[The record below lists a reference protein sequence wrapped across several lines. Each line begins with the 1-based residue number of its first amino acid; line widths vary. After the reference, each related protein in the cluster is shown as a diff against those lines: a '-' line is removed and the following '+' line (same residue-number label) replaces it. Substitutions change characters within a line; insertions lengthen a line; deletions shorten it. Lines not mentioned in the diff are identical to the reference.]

1 MMKHFSLFLVKK
13 ALKSRLNII
22 IVALL
27 AIVISIAFY
36 MNSRTAQKLSL
47 ESQIQ
52 SSIVKNEQLIKEN
65 EDKLSQTIDSESEEY
80 QSTKKNLELNQ
91 NQLEERK
98 YILSLLEQQKW
109 KEAYALQAKYEEK
122 SFGRISKEPYSSAE
136 LKRAVYR
143 EWKVYEALYPLN
155 IKAHLLDFPT
165 YGIDQVVWTL
175 TIIIPTLFLISI
187 IFMLTQLFTDRFK
200 DNLDTAKLLPFS
212 KVKFA
217 ISSLGVGI
225 GYVSIVFLLI
235 CAISLFLG
243 LFNQGLGTLE
253 YPYPIF
259 DVAKQEIVLVKI
271 QDILFRSLALEF
283 LVFIVIVEVVY
294 LISFF
299 FKQKTVALFISLI
312 SIGGLVF
319 GINVIEPLQRVAH
332 IIPFTYLRSVE
343 ILTGRLPQN
352 IQNAQLSG
360 SMGLTIIPIIMIILF
375 ICILLLEKMKGLS
388 IKNFSNKL

>member
-1 MMKHFSLFLVKK
+1 MKHFSLFLVKK
-13 ALKSRLNII
+13 VFKSRLNVI

-36 MNSRTAQKLSL
+36 MNSRTAQSLSL
-47 ESQIQ
+47 ENQLQ
-52 SSIVKNEQLIKEN
+52 SRIVENEQMIKEN
-65 EDKLSQTIDSESEEY
+65 EDTLSKETDSESEKY
-80 QSTKKNLELNQ
+80 QFTKKNLELKQ

-98 YILSLLEQQKW
+98 HILSLLEQQKW
-109 KEAYALQAKYEEK
+109 KEAYYLQAKYEENI
-122 SFGRISKEPYSSAE
+122 FGIISKEAHSSAE
-136 LKRAVYR
+136 LKQAVYR

-155 IKAHLLDFPT
+155 IKAHHLDFPT
-165 YGIDQVVWTL
+165 YGIDQVVWIL
-175 TIIIPTLFLISI
+175 TTIIPTLFLISI

-200 DNLDTAKLLPFS
+200 GNLDTAKLLPFS

-259 DVAKQEIVLVKI
+259 DVAKQEIVIVKI
-271 QDILFRSLALEF
+271 QNILLESLALKF

-294 LISFF
+294 LISYF

-312 SIGGLVF
+312 LIVGFVF
-319 GINVIEPLQRVAH
+319 GINVIEPLQKVAH
-332 IIPFTYLRSVE
+332 FIPFTYLRSVE

-360 SMGLTIIPIIMIILF
+360 SMGIIVLPILIIILF
-375 ICILLLEKMKGLS
+375 VFILLLEKVNG
-388 IKNFSNKL
+388 FSFKKVSNQ

>member
-13 ALKSRLNII
+13 ALKSRLNVI

-65 EDKLSQTIDSESEEY
+65 EDKLSQTTDTESEEY
-80 QSTKKNLELNQ
+80 QFTKKNLELKQ
-91 NQLEERK
+91 KQLEERK
-98 YILSLLEQQKW
+98 HILSLLKQQNW
-109 KEAYALQAKYEEK
+109 KEAYNLQAKHEEK
-122 SFGRISKEPYSSAE
+122 TFGIISKEAHSSAE
-136 LKRAVYR
+136 LKQAVYR

-165 YGIDQVVWTL
+165 YGIDHVVWTL
-175 TIIIPTLFLISI
+175 TTIIPTLFLISI

-259 DVAKQEIVLVKI
+259 DVAKQEIVIVKI
-271 QDILFRSLALEF
+271 QNILLESLALKF

-294 LISFF
+294 LISYF

-312 SIGGLVF
+312 LIVGFVF
-319 GINVIEPLQRVAH
+319 GINVIEPLQKVAH
-332 IIPFTYLRSVE
+332 FIPFTYLRSVE

-360 SMGLTIIPIIMIILF
+360 SMGIIVLPILIIILF
-375 ICILLLEKMKGLS
+375 VFILLLEKVNG
-388 IKNFSNKL
+388 FSFKKVSNQ

>member
-1 MMKHFSLFLVKK
+1 MKHFSLFLVKK
-13 ALKSRLNII
+13 VFKSRLNVI

-47 ESQIQ
+47 ESQLQ
-52 SSIVKNEQLIKEN
+52 SNIVENEQMIKEN
-65 EDKLSQTIDSESEEY
+65 EDTLSKETDSESEKY
-80 QSTKKNLELNQ
+80 QFTKKNLELKQ

-98 YILSLLEQQKW
+98 HILSLLEQQKW

-122 SFGRISKEPYSSAE
+122 SFSRISKEAHSSAE

-155 IKAHLLDFPT
+155 IKAHILDFPT

-175 TIIIPTLFLISI
+175 TTIIPTLFLISI

-200 DNLDTAKLLPFS
+200 GNLDTAKLLPFS

-217 ISSLGVGI
+217 ISSFGVGV
-225 GYVSIVFLLI
+225 GYVTIVFLVI

-259 DVAKQEIVLVKI
+259 DVAKQEIVIVKI
-271 QDILFRSLALEF
+271 QNILLESLALEF

-312 SIGGLVF
+312 LIVGFVF

-343 ILTGRLPQN
+343 VLTRSLPQH
-352 IQNAQLSG
+352 IHNAQLSG
-360 SMGLTIIPIIMIILF
+360 SMGIIVLPILIIILF
-375 ICILLLEKMKGLS
+375 VCILLLEKVNG
-388 IKNFSNKL
+388 FSFKKVSNQ

>member
-1 MMKHFSLFLVKK
+1 MKHFSLFLVKK
-13 ALKSRLNII
+13 ALKSRLNVI

-65 EDKLSQTIDSESEEY
+65 EDKLSQTTDTESEEY
-80 QSTKKNLELNQ
+80 QFTKKNLELKQ

-98 YILSLLEQQKW
+98 HILSLLKQQNW
-109 KEAYALQAKYEEK
+109 KEAYNLQAKHEEK
-122 SFGRISKEPYSSAE
+122 TFGIISKEAHSSAE
-136 LKRAVYR
+136 LKQAVYR

-165 YGIDQVVWTL
+165 YGIDHVVWTL
-175 TIIIPTLFLISI
+175 TTIIPTLFLISI

-259 DVAKQEIVLVKI
+259 DVAKQEIVIVKI
-271 QDILFRSLALEF
+271 QNILLESLALKF

-294 LISFF
+294 LISYF

-312 SIGGLVF
+312 LIVGFVF
-319 GINVIEPLQRVAH
+319 GINVIEPLQKVAH
-332 IIPFTYLRSVE
+332 FIPFTYLRSVE

-360 SMGLTIIPIIMIILF
+360 SMGIIVLPILIIILF
-375 ICILLLEKMKGLS
+375 VFILLLEKVNG
-388 IKNFSNKL
+388 FSFKKVSNQ

>member
-13 ALKSRLNII
+13 ALKSRLNVI

-52 SSIVKNEQLIKEN
+52 SSIVKNEQMIKEN
-65 EDKLSQTIDSESEEY
+65 EDKLSQTTDTESEEY

-91 NQLEERK
+91 NRLEERK
-98 YILSLLEQQKW
+98 HILSLLEQQKW
-109 KEAYALQAKYEEK
+109 KEAYDLQAKHEEK
-122 SFGRISKEPYSSAE
+122 TFGRISKEAHSSAE
-136 LKRAVYR
+136 LKQAVYR

-259 DVAKQEIVLVKI
+259 DVTKQEIVIVKI
-271 QDILFRSLALEF
+271 QNILLESLALEF

-299 FKQKTVALFISLI
+299 FKQKTVSLFISLI
-312 SIGGLVF
+312 LIVGFVF
-319 GINVIEPLQRVAH
+319 GINVIEPLQKVAH

-343 ILTGRLPQN
+343 VLTGSLPQN
-352 IQNAQLSG
+352 IHNAELSG
-360 SMGLTIIPIIMIILF
+360 SMGIIVLPILIIILF
-375 ICILLLEKMKGLS
+375 VCILLLEKVNG
-388 IKNFSNKL
+388 FSFKKVSNE

>member
-1 MMKHFSLFLVKK
+1 MKDFSLFLVKK
-13 ALKSRLNII
+13 VFKSRLNVI

-36 MNSRTAQKLSL
+36 MNSRTAQSLSL
-47 ESQIQ
+47 ENQLQ
-52 SSIVKNEQLIKEN
+52 SRIVENEQMIKEN
-65 EDKLSQTIDSESEEY
+65 EDTLSKETDSESEKY
-80 QSTKKNLELNQ
+80 QFTKKNLELKQ

-98 YILSLLEQQKW
+98 HILSLLEQQKW
-109 KEAYALQAKYEEK
+109 KEAYYLQAKYEENI
-122 SFGRISKEPYSSAE
+122 FGIISKEAHSSAE
-136 LKRAVYR
+136 LKQAVYR

-155 IKAHLLDFPT
+155 IKAHHLDFPT
-165 YGIDQVVWTL
+165 YGIDQVVWIL
-175 TIIIPTLFLISI
+175 TTIIPTLFLISI

-200 DNLDTAKLLPFS
+200 GNLDTAKLLPFS

-217 ISSLGVGI
+217 ISSLGVGVV
-225 GYVSIVFLLI
+225 YVMAVFIAICGISII
-235 CAISLFLG
+235 LG
-243 LFNQGLGTLE
+243 IFNQGLGTLE
-253 YPYPIF
+253 YPFPIF
-259 DVAKQEIVLVKI
+259 DLVKQEIVIVKI

-312 SIGGLVF
+312 SIGGFVF

-360 SMGLTIIPIIMIILF
+360 SMGITIIPIIMIILF
-375 ICILLLEKMKGLS
+375 ICILLLEKMNGLS
-388 IKNFSNKL
+388 IKNFSNK

>member
-1 MMKHFSLFLVKK
+1 MKHFSLFLVKK
-13 ALKSRLNII
+13 VFKSRLNVI

-52 SSIVKNEQLIKEN
+52 SSFVKNEQLIKEN
-65 EDKLSQTIDSESEEY
+65 EDKLSQMTDTESEEY
-80 QSTKKNLELNQ
+80 QFTKKNLELKQ

-98 YILSLLEQQKW
+98 HILSLLKQQNW
-109 KEAYALQAKYEEK
+109 KEAYNLQAKHEEK
-122 SFGRISKEPYSSAE
+122 TFGIISKEAHSSAE
-136 LKRAVYR
+136 LKQAVYR

-165 YGIDQVVWTL
+165 YGIDHVVWTL
-175 TIIIPTLFLISI
+175 TTIIPTLFLISI

-217 ISSLGVGI
+217 ISSLGVGV

-243 LFNQGLGTLE
+243 LFNQGLGTFE

-259 DVAKQEIVLVKI
+259 DVAKQEIVIVKI
-271 QDILFRSLALEF
+271 QNILLESLALEF

-312 SIGGLVF
+312 LIVGFVF

-352 IQNAQLSG
+352 IQNVQLSG
-360 SMGLTIIPIIMIILF
+360 SMGIIILPIIIIILF
-375 ICILLLEKMKGLS
+375 VFILLLEKVNG
-388 IKNFSNKL
+388 FSFKKVSNQ

>member
-1 MMKHFSLFLVKK
+1 MKHFSLFLIKK
-13 ALKSRLNII
+13 ALKSRLNVI

-65 EDKLSQTIDSESEEY
+65 EDKLSQTTDTESEEY
-80 QSTKKNLELNQ
+80 QSTKNNLDKNQ

-98 YILSLLEQQKW
+98 HILSLLEQQKW
-109 KEAYALQAKYEEK
+109 KEAYALQAKHEEK
-122 SFGRISKEPYSSAE
+122 TFGIVSKEAHSSAE
-136 LKRAVYR
+136 LKQAVYR

-217 ISSLGVGI
+217 ISSFGVGV
-225 GYVSIVFLLI
+225 GYVTIVFLVI
-235 CAISLFLG
+235 CTISLFLG

-259 DVAKQEIVLVKI
+259 DVAKQEIVIVKI
-271 QDILFRSLALEF
+271 QNILLESLALEF

-294 LISFF
+294 LISYF

-312 SIGGLVF
+312 SIVGFVF
-319 GINVIEPLQRVAH
+319 GINVIEPLQKVAH

-360 SMGLTIIPIIMIILF
+360 SMGIIVLPILIIILF
-375 ICILLLEKMKGLS
+375 VFILLLEKVNG
-388 IKNFSNKL
+388 FSFKKVSN

>member
-1 MMKHFSLFLVKK
+1 MKHFSLFLVKK
-13 ALKSRLNII
+13 VFKSRLNVI

-36 MNSRTAQKLSL
+36 MNSRTAQSLSL
-47 ESQIQ
+47 ENQLQ
-52 SSIVKNEQLIKEN
+52 SRIVENEQMIKEN
-65 EDKLSQTIDSESEEY
+65 EDKLSQTTDTESEEY
-80 QSTKKNLELNQ
+80 QFTKKNLELKQ

-98 YILSLLEQQKW
+98 HIISLLEQQKW

-122 SFGRISKEPYSSAE
+122 TFGIISKEAHSSAE
-136 LKRAVYR
+136 LKQAVYR
-143 EWKVYEALYPLN
+143 EWKVYEALSPLN
-155 IKAHLLDFPT
+155 IKAHHLDFPT
-165 YGIDQVVWTL
+165 YGIDQIVWTL
-175 TIIIPTLFLISI
+175 TTIIPTLFLISI

-200 DNLDTAKLLPFS
+200 GNLDTAKLLPFS

-217 ISSLGVGI
+217 ISSLGVGVV
-225 GYVSIVFLLI
+225 YVMAVFIAICGISII
-235 CAISLFLG
+235 LG
-243 LFNQGLGTLE
+243 VFNQGLGTLE
-253 YPYPIF
+253 YPFPIF
-259 DVAKQEIVLVKI
+259 DLVKQEIVIVKI

-299 FKQKTVALFISLI
+299 FKQKTVSLFISLI
-312 SIGGLVF
+312 SIVGFVF
-319 GINVIEPLQRVAH
+319 GINAIQPLQKVAH

-375 ICILLLEKMKGLS
+375 ICILLLEKMNGLS
-388 IKNFSNKL
+388 IKNFSNK

>member
-13 ALKSRLNII
+13 ALKSRLNVI
-22 IVALL
+22 IVVLL
-27 AIVISIAFY
+27 TIVISIAFY

-65 EDKLSQTIDSESEEY
+65 EDKLSQTTDTESEEY

-91 NQLEERK
+91 NRLEERK
-98 YILSLLEQQKW
+98 HILSLLEQQKW
-109 KEAYALQAKYEEK
+109 KEAYDLQAKHEEK
-122 SFGRISKEPYSSAE
+122 TFGRISKEAHSSAE
-136 LKRAVYR
+136 LKQAVYR

-200 DNLDTAKLLPFS
+200 GNLDTAKLLPFS

-259 DVAKQEIVLVKI
+259 DVAKQEIVIVKI
-271 QDILFRSLALEF
+271 QNILLESLALEF

-299 FKQKTVALFISLI
+299 FKQKTVSLFISLI
-312 SIGGLVF
+312 SIVGFVF
-319 GINVIEPLQRVAH
+319 GINVIEPLQKVAH

-375 ICILLLEKMKGLS
+375 ICILLLEKMNGLS
-388 IKNFSNKL
+388 IKNFSNK

>member
-13 ALKSRLNII
+13 VFKSRLNVI

-36 MNSRTAQKLSL
+36 LNSRTAQNLSL
-47 ESQIQ
+47 ESQLQ
-52 SSIVKNEQLIKEN
+52 SSIAQNEQMIKEN
-65 EDKLSQTIDSESEEY
+65 EDNLAKMTDSESEKY
-80 QSTKKNLELNQ
+80 QVTKNNLELNQ
-91 NQLEERK
+91 NKLEKRK
-98 YILSLLEQQKW
+98 EILSLLEQQKW
-109 KEAYALQAKYEEK
+109 NEAYYLQAKYEEK
-122 SFGRISKEPYSSAE
+122 IFGIMSKESHSSSE
-136 LKRAVYR
+136 LKQAVYR

-155 IKAHLLDFPT
+155 IKAHHLDFPT

-175 TIIIPTLFLISI
+175 VTIIPTLFLISI

-200 DNLDTAKLLPFS
+200 GNLDTAKLLPFS

-217 ISSLGVGI
+217 ISSLGVGMV
-225 GYVSIVFLLI
+225 YVMAVFLAI
-235 CAISLFLG
+235 CGISLILG
-243 LFNQGLGTLE
+243 IFNQGLGTLE
-253 YPYPIF
+253 YPFPIF
-259 DVAKQEIVLVKI
+259 DLLKQEIVIVKI

-283 LVFIVIVEVVY
+283 LVLIVIVEVVY

-299 FKQKTVALFISLI
+299 FKQKTVSLFISLI
-312 SIGGLVF
+312 SIVGFVF
-319 GINVIEPLQRVAH
+319 GINVIEPFQKVAH

-352 IQNAQLSG
+352 IHNAQLSG

-388 IKNFSNKL
+388 IKNFSNK

>member
-1 MMKHFSLFLVKK
+1 MKHFSLFLVKK
-13 ALKSRLNII
+13 ALKSRLNVI
-22 IVALL
+22 IVVLL
-27 AIVISIAFY
+27 TIVISIAFY
-36 MNSRTAQKLSL
+36 MNSRTAQSLSL
-47 ESQIQ
+47 ENQLQ
-52 SSIVKNEQLIKEN
+52 SRIVENEQMIKEN
-65 EDKLSQTIDSESEEY
+65 EDKLSQTTDTESEEY
-80 QSTKKNLELNQ
+80 QFTKKNLELKQ

-98 YILSLLEQQKW
+98 HILSLLEQQKW
-109 KEAYALQAKYEEK
+109 EEAYYLQAKYEEK
-122 SFGRISKEPYSSAE
+122 IFGIISKEAHSSAE
-136 LKRAVYR
+136 LKQAVYR
-143 EWKVYEALYPLN
+143 EWKVYEALSPLN
-155 IKAHLLDFPT
+155 IKAHHLGFPT

-175 TIIIPTLFLISI
+175 TTIIPTLFLISI
-187 IFMLTQLFTDRFK
+187 IFILTQLFTDRFK
-200 DNLDTAKLLPFS
+200 GNLDTAKLLPFS

-217 ISSLGVGI
+217 ISSLGVGVV
-225 GYVSIVFLLI
+225 YVMAVFIAI
-235 CAISLFLG
+235 CGISLILG
-243 LFNQGLGTLE
+243 IFNQGLGTLE
-253 YPYPIF
+253 YPFPIF
-259 DVAKQEIVLVKI
+259 DLVKQEIVIVKI

-360 SMGLTIIPIIMIILF
+360 SMGLTIMPIIMIILF
-375 ICILLLEKMKGLS
+375 ICILLLEKMNGLS
-388 IKNFSNKL
+388 IKNFSNK

>member
-1 MMKHFSLFLVKK
+1 MKDFSLFLVKK
-13 ALKSRLNII
+13 VFKSRLNVI

-36 MNSRTAQKLSL
+36 MNSRTAQSLSL
-47 ESQIQ
+47 ENQLQ
-52 SSIVKNEQLIKEN
+52 SRIVENEQMIKEN
-65 EDKLSQTIDSESEEY
+65 EDTLSKETDSESEKY
-80 QSTKKNLELNQ
+80 QFTKKNLELKQ

-98 YILSLLEQQKW
+98 HILSLLEQQKW
-109 KEAYALQAKYEEK
+109 KEAYYLQAKYEENI
-122 SFGRISKEPYSSAE
+122 FGIISKESYSSLE
-136 LKRAVYR
+136 SKQAVYR

-259 DVAKQEIVLVKI
+259 DVAKQEIVIVKI
-271 QDILFRSLALEF
+271 QNILLESLALEF

-312 SIGGLVF
+312 LIVGFVF

-343 ILTGRLPQN
+343 VLTGSLPQH
-352 IQNAQLSG
+352 IHNAQLSG
-360 SMGLTIIPIIMIILF
+360 SMGIIVLPILIIILF
-375 ICILLLEKMKGLS
+375 VCILLLEKVNG
-388 IKNFSNKL
+388 FSFKKVSNQ

>member
-1 MMKHFSLFLVKK
+1 MKHFSLFLVKK
-13 ALKSRLNII
+13 ALKSRLNVI

-52 SSIVKNEQLIKEN
+52 SSIVEKEQLIKEN
-65 EDKLSQTIDSESEEY
+65 EDKLSQTTDTESEEY
-80 QSTKKNLELNQ
+80 QFTKKNLELKQ

-98 YILSLLEQQKW
+98 HILSLLEQQKW
-109 KEAYALQAKYEEK
+109 KEAYALQAKHEEK
-122 SFGRISKEPYSSAE
+122 AFGIISKEAHSSAE
-136 LKRAVYR
+136 LKQAVYR

-155 IKAHLLDFPT
+155 IKAHHLDFPT

-175 TIIIPTLFLISI
+175 TTIIPTLFLISI

-217 ISSLGVGI
+217 ISNLGVGI
-225 GYVSIVFLLI
+225 VYVMVIFLAI
-235 CAISLFLG
+235 CGISLILG
-243 LFNQGLGTLE
+243 VFNQGLGTLE
-253 YPYPIF
+253 YPFPIF
-259 DVAKQEIVLVKI
+259 DLVKQEIVIVKI

-343 ILTGRLPQN
+343 VLTGRLPQN

-360 SMGLTIIPIIMIILF
+360 SMGLTIMPIIMIILF
-375 ICILLLEKMKGLS
+375 ICILLLEKMNGLS
-388 IKNFSNKL
+388 IKNFSNK

>member
-1 MMKHFSLFLVKK
+1 MMKHFSLFLVKQ
-13 ALKSRLNII
+13 ALKSRLNVI

-52 SSIVKNEQLIKEN
+52 SSIVENEQLIKEN
-65 EDKLSQTIDSESEEY
+65 EDKLSQMTDTESEEY
-80 QSTKKNLELNQ
+80 QFTKKNLESKQ

-98 YILSLLEQQKW
+98 HILSLLEQQNW
-109 KEAYALQAKYEEK
+109 KEAYDLQAKHEEK
-122 SFGRISKEPYSSAE
+122 TFGIISKEAYSSGE

-175 TIIIPTLFLISI
+175 TTIIPTLFLISI

-200 DNLDTAKLLPFS
+200 ENLDTAKLLPFS

-259 DVAKQEIVLVKI
+259 DVVKQEIVIVKI
-271 QDILFRSLALEF
+271 QNILLESLALEF

-299 FKQKTVALFISLI
+299 FKQKTVSLFISLI
-312 SIGGLVF
+312 SIVGFVF
-319 GINVIEPLQRVAH
+319 GINVIEPLQKVAH

-343 ILTGRLPQN
+343 VLTGRLPQN
-352 IQNAQLSG
+352 IQNVQLSG
-360 SMGLTIIPIIMIILF
+360 SMGLTVIPIFILILF
-375 ICILLLEKMKGLS
+375 VCILLLERINGLS
-388 IKNFSNKL
+388 VKNISNK

>member
-1 MMKHFSLFLVKK
+1 MKHFSLFLVKK
-13 ALKSRLNII
+13 ALKSRLNVI
-22 IVALL
+22 IVVLL
-27 AIVISIAFY
+27 TIVISIAFY
-36 MNSRTAQKLSL
+36 MNSRTAQNLSL
-47 ESQIQ
+47 ESQLQ
-52 SSIVKNEQLIKEN
+52 SRIAENEQLIKEN
-65 EDKLSQTIDSESEEY
+65 EDNLAKMTDSESEKY
-80 QSTKKNLELNQ
+80 QFTKTNLELNQ
-91 NQLEERK
+91 NQLEKRK
-98 YILSLLEQQKW
+98 EILSLLEQQKW
-109 KEAYALQAKYEEK
+109 EEAYYLQAKYEEK
-122 SFGRISKEPYSSAE
+122 IFGRISKESYTSSE
-136 LKRAVYR
+136 FKQAVYR
-143 EWKVYEALYPLN
+143 EWKVYEALSPLN
-155 IKAHLLDFPT
+155 IKAHHLDFPT

-175 TIIIPTLFLISI
+175 TTIIPTLFLISI

-200 DNLDTAKLLPFS
+200 GNLDTAKLLPFS

-217 ISSLGVGI
+217 ISSLGVGVV
-225 GYVSIVFLLI
+225 YVMAVFIAI
-235 CAISLFLG
+235 CGISLILG
-243 LFNQGLGTLE
+243 IFNQGLGTLE
-253 YPYPIF
+253 YPFPIF
-259 DVAKQEIVLVKI
+259 DLMKQEIVIVKI

-312 SIGGLVF
+312 SIVGFVF

-375 ICILLLEKMKGLS
+375 ICILLLEKMNGLS

>member
-13 ALKSRLNII
+13 ALKSRLNVI

-52 SSIVKNEQLIKEN
+52 SSIVEKEQLIKEN
-65 EDKLSQTIDSESEEY
+65 EDKLSQTTDTESEEY
-80 QSTKKNLELNQ
+80 QSTKKNLELKQ

-98 YILSLLEQQKW
+98 HILSLLKQQNW
-109 KEAYALQAKYEEK
+109 KEAYNLQAKHEEK
-122 SFGRISKEPYSSAE
+122 TFGIISKEAHSSAE
-136 LKRAVYR
+136 LKQAVYR

-165 YGIDQVVWTL
+165 YGIDHVVWTL
-175 TIIIPTLFLISI
+175 TTIIPTLFLISI

-225 GYVSIVFLLI
+225 GYVSIVFLVI

-243 LFNQGLGTLE
+243 LFNQGLGTFE

-259 DVAKQEIVLVKI
+259 DVAKQEIVIVKI
-271 QDILFRSLALEF
+271 QNILLESLALEF

-294 LISFF
+294 FISFF

-352 IQNAQLSG
+352 IHNAQLSG

-375 ICILLLEKMKGLS
+375 VCILLLEKVNG
-388 IKNFSNKL
+388 FSFKKVSNE

>member
-1 MMKHFSLFLVKK
+1 MKHFSLFLVKK
-13 ALKSRLNII
+13 VFKSRLNVI

-36 MNSRTAQKLSL
+36 LNSRTAQNLSL
-47 ESQIQ
+47 ESQLQ
-52 SSIVKNEQLIKEN
+52 SNIVKNEQMIKEN
-65 EDKLSQTIDSESEEY
+65 EDTLSKETDSESEKY
-80 QSTKKNLELNQ
+80 QFTKNNLELKQ

-98 YILSLLEQQKW
+98 HILSLLEQQKW

-122 SFGRISKEPYSSAE
+122 TFGKISKESYTSSE
-136 LKRAVYR
+136 FKQAVYR

-155 IKAHLLDFPT
+155 IKAHHLDFPT

-175 TIIIPTLFLISI
+175 GTIIPTLFLISI

-200 DNLDTAKLLPFS
+200 GNLDTAKLLPFS

-217 ISSLGVGI
+217 ISSLGVGVV
-225 GYVSIVFLLI
+225 YVMAVFIAICGISII
-235 CAISLFLG
+235 LG
-243 LFNQGLGTLE
+243 VFNQGLGTLE
-253 YPYPIF
+253 YPFPIF
-259 DVAKQEIVLVKI
+259 DLVKQEIVIVKL

-312 SIGGLVF
+312 SIVGFVF

-360 SMGLTIIPIIMIILF
+360 SMGLTVIPIIMIILF
-375 ICILLLEKMKGLS
+375 ICILLLEKMNGLS
-388 IKNFSNKL
+388 IKNFSNK

>member
-1 MMKHFSLFLVKK
+1 MKHFSLFLVKK
-13 ALKSRLNII
+13 ALKSRLNVI
-22 IVALL
+22 IVVLL
-27 AIVISIAFY
+27 TIVISIAFY

-52 SSIVKNEQLIKEN
+52 SSIVKNEQFIKEN
-65 EDKLSQTIDSESEEY
+65 EDKLSQTTDTESEEY
-80 QSTKKNLELNQ
+80 QFTKNNLELNQ
-91 NQLEERK
+91 NQLEKRK
-98 YILSLLEQQKW
+98 EILSLLEQQKW

-122 SFGRISKEPYSSAE
+122 SFGRISKEAHSSAE

-175 TIIIPTLFLISI
+175 TTIIPTLFLISI

-200 DNLDTAKLLPFS
+200 GNLDTAKLLPFS

-217 ISSLGVGI
+217 ISSFGVGV
-225 GYVSIVFLLI
+225 GYVTIVFLVI

-243 LFNQGLGTLE
+243 SFNQGLGTME

-259 DVAKQEIVLVKI
+259 DVVKQEIVIVKI

-283 LVFIVIVEVVY
+283 LVLIVIVEVVY

-299 FKQKTVALFISLI
+299 FKQKTVSLFISLI
-312 SIGGLVF
+312 SIVGFVF
-319 GINVIEPLQRVAH
+319 GINVIEPFQKVAH

-360 SMGLTIIPIIMIILF
+360 SMGIIIIPIIIMILF
-375 ICILLLEKMKGLS
+375 SCILLLEKINGFSVK
-388 IKNFSNKL
+388 KFSNR

>member
-1 MMKHFSLFLVKK
+1 MKHFSLFLVKK
-13 ALKSRLNII
+13 VFKSRLNVI

-47 ESQIQ
+47 ESQLQ
-52 SSIVKNEQLIKEN
+52 SRIAENEQLIKEN
-65 EDKLSQTIDSESEEY
+65 EDNLAKMTDSESEKY
-80 QSTKKNLELNQ
+80 QFTKTNLELNQ
-91 NQLEERK
+91 NQLEKRK
-98 YILSLLEQQKW
+98 EILSLLEQQKW
-109 KEAYALQAKYEEK
+109 EEAYYLQAKYEEK
-122 SFGRISKEPYSSAE
+122 IFGRISKEAHSSAE
-136 LKRAVYR
+136 LKQAVYS

-155 IKAHLLDFPT
+155 IKAHHLDFPT
-165 YGIDQVVWTL
+165 YGIDQVVWIL
-175 TIIIPTLFLISI
+175 TTIIPTLFLISI

-200 DNLDTAKLLPFS
+200 GNLDTAKLLPFS

-217 ISSLGVGI
+217 ISSLGVGVV
-225 GYVSIVFLLI
+225 YVMAVFIAICGISII
-235 CAISLFLG
+235 LG
-243 LFNQGLGTLE
+243 VFNQGLGTLE
-253 YPYPIF
+253 YPFPIF
-259 DVAKQEIVLVKI
+259 DLVKQEIVIVKI

-375 ICILLLEKMKGLS
+375 ICILLLEKMNGLS
-388 IKNFSNKL
+388 IKNFSNK

>member
-1 MMKHFSLFLVKK
+1 MKHFSLFLVKK
-13 ALKSRLNII
+13 ALKSRLNVI

-36 MNSRTAQKLSL
+36 MNSRTAQSLSL
-47 ESQIQ
+47 ESQLQ
-52 SSIVKNEQLIKEN
+52 SSIAKNEQLIKEN
-65 EDKLSQTIDSESEEY
+65 EDNLAKETDSESEKY
-80 QSTKKNLELNQ
+80 QFTKNNLELNQ
-91 NQLEERK
+91 NQLEKRK
-98 YILSLLEQQKW
+98 EILSLLEQQKW

-122 SFGRISKEPYSSAE
+122 SFGRISKEAHSSAE

-175 TIIIPTLFLISI
+175 TTIIPTLFLISI

-200 DNLDTAKLLPFS
+200 GNLDTAKLLPFS
-212 KVKFA
+212 KVKFD
-217 ISSLGVGI
+217 ISSFGVGV
-225 GYVSIVFLLI
+225 GYVSIVFLVI

-259 DVAKQEIVLVKI
+259 DVAKQEVVIVKI
-271 QDILFRSLALEF
+271 QNILLESLALEF

-299 FKQKTVALFISLI
+299 FKQKTVSLFISLI
-312 SIGGLVF
+312 LIVGFVF
-319 GINVIEPLQRVAH
+319 GINVIEPLQKVAH
-332 IIPFTYLRSVE
+332 IIPFTYLRSIEV
-343 ILTGRLPQN
+343 LTGRLPQN
-352 IQNAQLSG
+352 IQNVQLSG
-360 SMGLTIIPIIMIILF
+360 SMGLTVIPIFILILF
-375 ICILLLEKMKGLS
+375 VCILLLEKINGLS
-388 IKNFSNKL
+388 VKNIYNK

>member
-1 MMKHFSLFLVKK
+1 MKHFSLFLVKK
-13 ALKSRLNII
+13 ALKSRLNVI

-52 SSIVKNEQLIKEN
+52 SSIVEKEQLIKEN
-65 EDKLSQTIDSESEEY
+65 EDKLSQTTDTESEEY
-80 QSTKKNLELNQ
+80 QSTKKNLELKQ

-98 YILSLLEQQKW
+98 HILSLLKQQNW
-109 KEAYALQAKYEEK
+109 KEAYNLQAKHEEK
-122 SFGRISKEPYSSAE
+122 TFGIISKEAHSSAE
-136 LKRAVYR
+136 LKQAVYR

-165 YGIDQVVWTL
+165 YGIDHVVWTL
-175 TIIIPTLFLISI
+175 TTIIPTLFLISI

-259 DVAKQEIVLVKI
+259 DVAKQEIVIVKI
-271 QDILFRSLALEF
+271 QNILLESLALKF

-294 LISFF
+294 LISYF

-312 SIGGLVF
+312 LIVGFVF
-319 GINVIEPLQRVAH
+319 GINVIEPLQKVAH
-332 IIPFTYLRSVE
+332 FISFTYLRSVE

-360 SMGLTIIPIIMIILF
+360 SMGIIVLPILIIILF
-375 ICILLLEKMKGLS
+375 VFILLLEKVNG
-388 IKNFSNKL
+388 FSFKKVSN

>member
-1 MMKHFSLFLVKK
+1 MKHFSLFLVKK
-13 ALKSRLNII
+13 VFKSRLNVI

-36 MNSRTAQKLSL
+36 MNSRTAQSLSL
-47 ESQIQ
+47 ENQLQ
-52 SSIVKNEQLIKEN
+52 SRIVENEQMIKEN
-65 EDKLSQTIDSESEEY
+65 EDKLSQTTDTESEEY

-91 NQLEERK
+91 NRLEERK
-98 YILSLLEQQKW
+98 HILSLLEQQKW
-109 KEAYALQAKYEEK
+109 KEAYDLQAKHEEK
-122 SFGRISKEPYSSAE
+122 TFGRISKEAHSSAE
-136 LKRAVYR
+136 LKQAVYR

-200 DNLDTAKLLPFS
+200 GNLDTAKLLPFS

-259 DVAKQEIVLVKI
+259 DVAKQEIVIVKI
-271 QDILFRSLALEF
+271 QNILLESLVLEF

-299 FKQKTVALFISLI
+299 FKQKTVSLFISLI
-312 SIGGLVF
+312 LIVGFVF
-319 GINVIEPLQRVAH
+319 GINVIEPLQKVAH

-343 ILTGRLPQN
+343 VLTGRLPQN
-352 IQNAQLSG
+352 IHNAQLSG
-360 SMGLTIIPIIMIILF
+360 SMGITVMPIFILILF
-375 ICILLLEKMKGLS
+375 VCILLLEKINGLS
-388 IKNFSNKL
+388 VKNIYNK

>member
-1 MMKHFSLFLVKK
+1 MKHFSLFLVKK
-13 ALKSRLNII
+13 VFKSRLNVI

-36 MNSRTAQKLSL
+36 LNSRTAQNLSL
-47 ESQIQ
+47 ESQLQ
-52 SSIVKNEQLIKEN
+52 SNIVKNEQMIKEN
-65 EDKLSQTIDSESEEY
+65 EDTLSKETDSESEKY
-80 QSTKKNLELNQ
+80 QFTKNNLELNQ
-91 NQLEERK
+91 NKLEKRK
-98 YILSLLEQQKW
+98 EILSLLEQQKW
-109 KEAYALQAKYEEK
+109 KEAYYLQAKYEEK
-122 SFGRISKEPYSSAE
+122 IFGIISKESYSSSE
-136 LKRAVYR
+136 SKQAVYR

-155 IKAHLLDFPT
+155 IKAHHLDFPT

-175 TIIIPTLFLISI
+175 TTIIPTLFLISI
-187 IFMLTQLFTDRFK
+187 IFILTQLFTDRFK
-200 DNLDTAKLLPFS
+200 GNLDTAKLLPFS

-217 ISSLGVGI
+217 ISNLGVGI
-225 GYVSIVFLLI
+225 VYVMVVFLAI
-235 CAISLFLG
+235 CGISIILG
-243 LFNQGLGTLE
+243 VFNQGLGTLE
-253 YPYPIF
+253 YPFPIF
-259 DVAKQEIVLVKI
+259 DLVKQEIVIVKI

-375 ICILLLEKMKGLS
+375 ICILLLEKMNGLS
-388 IKNFSNKL
+388 IKNFSNK

>member
-1 MMKHFSLFLVKK
+1 MKHFSLFLVKK
-13 ALKSRLNII
+13 ALKSRLNVI

-65 EDKLSQTIDSESEEY
+65 EDKLSQTTDTESEEY
-80 QSTKKNLELNQ
+80 QSTKNNLDKNQ

-98 YILSLLEQQKW
+98 HILSLLEQQKW
-109 KEAYALQAKYEEK
+109 KEAYALQAKHEEK
-122 SFGRISKEPYSSAE
+122 TFGIVSKEAHSSAE
-136 LKRAVYR
+136 LKQAVYR

-259 DVAKQEIVLVKI
+259 DVAKQEIVIVKI
-271 QDILFRSLALEF
+271 QNILLESLALEF

-294 LISFF
+294 LISYF

-312 SIGGLVF
+312 SIVGFVF
-319 GINVIEPLQRVAH
+319 GINVIEPLQKVAH

-360 SMGLTIIPIIMIILF
+360 SMGIIVLPILIIILF
-375 ICILLLEKMKGLS
+375 VFILLLEKVNG
-388 IKNFSNKL
+388 FSFKKVSN

>member
-13 ALKSRLNII
+13 ALKSRLNVI

-52 SSIVKNEQLIKEN
+52 SSIVEKEQLIKEN
-65 EDKLSQTIDSESEEY
+65 EDKLSQTTDTESEEY
-80 QSTKKNLELNQ
+80 QFTKKNLELKQ

-98 YILSLLEQQKW
+98 HILSLLKQQNW
-109 KEAYALQAKYEEK
+109 KEAYNLQAKHEEK
-122 SFGRISKEPYSSAE
+122 TFGIISKEAHSSAE
-136 LKRAVYR
+136 LKQAVYR

-165 YGIDQVVWTL
+165 YGIDHVVWTL
-175 TIIIPTLFLISI
+175 TTIIPTLFLISI

-225 GYVSIVFLLI
+225 GYVSIVFLVI

-259 DVAKQEIVLVKI
+259 DVAKQEIVIVKI
-271 QDILFRSLALEF
+271 QNILLESLALEF

-294 LISFF
+294 FISFF

-352 IQNAQLSG
+352 IHNAQLSG

-375 ICILLLEKMKGLS
+375 ICILLLEKMNGLS
-388 IKNFSNKL
+388 IKNFSNK

>member
-1 MMKHFSLFLVKK
+1 MKHFSLFLVKK
-13 ALKSRLNII
+13 AFKSRLNVI
-22 IVALL
+22 IVAMLV
-27 AIVISIAFY
+27 IVISVAFY
-36 MNSRTAQKLSL
+36 LNSRTAQNLSL
-47 ESQIQ
+47 ESQLQ
-52 SSIVKNEQLIKEN
+52 SSIAQNEQMIKEN
-65 EDKLSQTIDSESEEY
+65 EDNLAKMTDSESEKY
-80 QSTKKNLELNQ
+80 QVTKNNLELNQ
-91 NQLEERK
+91 NKLEKRK
-98 YILSLLEQQKW
+98 EILSLLEQQKW
-109 KEAYALQAKYEEK
+109 NEAYYLQAKYEEK
-122 SFGRISKEPYSSAE
+122 IFGIMSKESHSSSE
-136 LKRAVYR
+136 LKQAVYR

-155 IKAHLLDFPT
+155 IKAHHLDFPT

-175 TIIIPTLFLISI
+175 VTIIPTLFLISI

-200 DNLDTAKLLPFS
+200 GNLDTAKLLPFS

-217 ISSLGVGI
+217 ISSLGVGVV
-225 GYVSIVFLLI
+225 YVMGVFLAI
-235 CAISLFLG
+235 CGISLILG
-243 LFNQGLGTLE
+243 IFNQGLGTLE
-253 YPYPIF
+253 YPFPIF
-259 DVAKQEIVLVKI
+259 DLVKQEIVIVKI

-360 SMGLTIIPIIMIILF
+360 SMGLTIMPIIMIILF
-375 ICILLLEKMKGLS
+375 ICILLLEKMNGLS
-388 IKNFSNKL
+388 IKNFSNK